1 MNTISVEELEKI
13 DSSKITIVDVRPA
26 DQYSRGSFPGAVNIP
41 LDEFEE
47 RMESVDREKM
57 VYVLCHTGD
66 RSRDCVE
73 KLSDAGYEAVN
84 IEGGYSAYL
93 RLSLSSFM
101 ESDAKE
107 QKELKTKEIEHS
119 IIKTFRKTVW
129 RPFTKALNEYQ
140 LIQEGDKIAVCI
152 SGGKDSMLMAKL
164 LQELKRHG
172 KIHFELVFLVMNPG
186 YNADNWKIIQDNA
199 ELLGI
204 PLPVFA
210 SDIFDTVAEIENNPC
225 YLCARMRRGYLYSH
239 AKELGCNNFVLFSNT
254 PPVQYTY
261 NGKGFS
267 ARGGLSNLKPE
278 HYGDFAGYM
287 ADVAARYTAEGYH
300 ISHISPVNEPQY
312 NWDSGQEG
320 SGWTNDEVA
329 ALARELDMSLDD
341 RGLSTDIL
349 LGESGDWEYLYKVKG
364 DANRSNVFSAF
375 FTPGSSAYVGD
386 LAHVKNL
393 ICGHSYWTDGTWDGM
408 RNVRKQVAQAAGQ
421 YNLDV
426 WQSEWSMLGDNYS
439 SSEFVGYE
447 QASEMDIAFYMS
459 KVIHNDLTVAGVSS
473 WSYWTSM
480 DVSRWGHKNRFLLIS
495 LVPAGGEYGDI
506 EQEGSSQ
513 ATATLWV
520 LGNYSRFI
528 RPGYRRI
535 ALDLNESRTFF
546 GSAWL
551 SPEGDKVVAVYTNM
565 SDKAVRLGETHVGWS
580 NEAKSIA
587 TYTTTGS
594 KNLVEGTVAAGK
606 QVILEAKSVTTVVY
620 SLK

>member
-1 MNTISVEELEKI
+1 MDFAPCWGLRNCIF
-13 DSSKITIVDVRPA
+13 SSEIV
-26 DQYSRGSFPGAVNIP
+26 
-41 LDEFEE
+41 
-47 RMESVDREKM
+47 
-57 VYVLCHTGD
+57 
-66 RSRDCVE
+66 
-73 KLSDAGYEAVN
+73 
-84 IEGGYSAYL
+84 
-93 RLSLSSFM
+93 
-101 ESDAKE
+101 
-107 QKELKTKEIEHS
+107 
-119 IIKTFRKTVW
+119 
-129 RPFTKALNEYQ
+129 
-140 LIQEGDKIAVCI
+140 
-152 SGGKDSMLMAKL
+152 GGKPKGIGLSQWRVNLGGGSAAQGEASGIEDKS
-164 LQELKRHG
+164 RR
-172 KIHFELVFLVMNPG
+172 
-186 YNADNWKIIQDNA
+186 A
-199 ELLGI
+199 E
-204 PLPVFA
+204 
-210 SDIFDTVAEIENNPC
+210 S
-225 YLCARMRRGYLYSH
+225 YLTDDLTYDWTRCEGQRYFMDR

-261 NGKGFS
+261 NGKRIFRQTGDF
-267 ARGGLSNLKPE
+267 LICKPE

-506 EQEGSSQ
+506 EQEGSYQ

-535 ALDLNESRTFF
+535 ALDLNESRTFLRF
-546 GSAWL
+546 
-551 SPEGDKVVAVYTNM
+551 
-565 SDKAVRLGETHVGWS
+565 RLAFSRGG
-580 NEAKSIA
+580 IR
-587 TYTTTGS
+587 
-594 KNLVEGTVAAGK
+594 
-606 QVILEAKSVTTVVY
+606 
-620 SLK
+620 

>member
-1 MNTISVEELEKI
+1 MK
-13 DSSKITIVDVRPA
+13 KYRIVYWLAAVCCLPLFTACNGFLREDPRDGTDHA
-26 DQYSRGSFPGAVNIP
+26 DAYR
-41 LDEFEE
+41 
-47 RMESVDREKM
+47 
-57 VYVLCHTGD
+57 T
-66 RSRDCVE
+66 
-73 KLSDAGYEAVN
+73 LSDVYLNAVASLYN
-84 IEGGYSAYL
+84 YVGGYADSQGLQGTGRGVYDL
-93 RLSLSSFM
+93 N
-101 ESDAKE
+101 
-107 QKELKTKEIEHS
+107 
-119 IIKTFRKTVW
+119 TFTTDEAIM
-129 RPFTKALNEYQ
+129 PT
-140 LIQEGDKIAVCI
+140 
-152 SGGKDSMLMAKL
+152 
-164 LQELKRHG
+164 
-172 KIHFELVFLVMNPG
+172 
-186 YNADNWKIIQDNA
+186 
-199 ELLGI
+199 
-204 PLPVFA
+204 
-210 SDIFDTVAEIENNPC
+210 
-225 YLCARMRRGYLYSH
+225 
-239 AKELGCNNFVLFSNT
+239 
-254 PPVQYTY
+254 
-261 NGKGFS
+261 
-267 ARGGLSNLKPE
+267 RGGDWYDGGFWQGLYLHKWGVSN
-278 HYGDFAGYM
+278 DAVQ
-287 ADVAARYTAEGYH
+287 AT
-300 ISHISPVNEPQY
+300 
-312 NWDSGQEG
+312 
-320 SGWTNDEVA
+320 
-329 ALARELDMSLDD
+329 
-341 RGLSTDIL
+341 
-349 LGESGDWEYLYKVKG
+349 WEYLYKVKG

-506 EQEGSSQ
+506 EQEGSYQ